1 MFATPPSLLIAI
13 GTSPGGEGD
22 NLKTRASLLFA
33 LIPVF
38 CILFFSCTKKKE
50 LTIKTDIL
58 KYPSATGRDFYTVLN
73 DSGKVQLIVSGPI
86 LEQYENIDYPYTE
99 FRQGIKV
106 IFYNGKPSVQG
117 SVICKYAKYNKTT
130 NIWELK
136 DSVVVKNENNEKLET
151 EVLNWNQTKDLIY
164 TDRFVKITT
173 PELVSQ
179 GIGFE
184 SDSHLQKRH
193 IRKVSAEITLPDEE

>member
-1 MFATPPSLLIAI
+1 MIVLSTKIRTLFLLLIIIPAI
-13 GTSPGGEGD
+13 CFTS
-22 NLKTRASLLFA
+22 S
-33 LIPVF
+33 
-38 CILFFSCTKKKE
+38 SCTKKKE
-50 LTIKTDIL
+50 LILKTDIL
-58 KYPSATGRDFYTVLN
+58 KYPSSTGKDFKTVLT
-73 DSGKVQLIVSGPI
+73 DSGKVQLIMFGPI
-86 LEQYENIDYPYTE
+86 VEQYENLDYPYTE
-99 FRQGIKV
+99 FKKGISV
-106 IFYNGKPSVQG
+106 LFYDGKKTPQG
-117 SVICKYAKYNKTT
+117 SVTSKYAKYNKSS

-173 PELVSQ
+173 PEVVSQ

-193 IRKVSAEITLPDEE
+193 IKKVSATITLNDEE

>member
-1 MFATPPSLLIAI
+1 MKNFSSETRTSLLLILITAI
-13 GTSPGGEGD
+13 
-22 NLKTRASLLFA
+22 
-33 LIPVF
+33 
-38 CILFFSCTKKKE
+38 CIIFFSCTKKKDA
-50 LTIKTDIL
+50 TIKTDIL
-58 KYPSATGRDFYTVLN
+58 KYPSATGKDFYSVLN
-73 DSGKVQLIVSGPI
+73 DSGKVQLIISGPI

-99 FRQGIKV
+99 FNQGIHV
-106 IFYNGKPSVQG
+106 IIYNGKPEIQG
-117 SVICKYAKYNKTT
+117 SVTCKYAKYNKTT

-151 EVLNWNQTKDLIY
+151 EVLNWNQPKDLIY

-173 PELVSQ
+173 PELISQ

-193 IRKVSAEITLPDEE
+193 IRKVSAEIYLKDEE

>member
-1 MFATPPSLLIAI
+1 MIKLSAKTITHFLIA
-13 GTSPGGEGD
+13 
-22 NLKTRASLLFA
+22 
-33 LIPVF
+33 LISSI
-38 CILFFSCTKKKE
+38 CIISSSCTKKKE
-50 LTIKTDIL
+50 VTIKTDIL

-73 DSGKVQLIVSGPI
+73 DSGKVQLILSGPI

-99 FRQGIKV
+99 FRQGLHV
-106 IFYNGKPSVQG
+106 IFYNGKPTVQG
-117 SVICKYAKYNKTT
+117 SVTCKYAKYNKTT

-136 DSVVVKNENNEKLET
+136 DSVVVQNENNEKLET

-193 IRKVSAEITLPDEE
+193 IKKVSAVITLPDEE